1 MKILF
6 VSQYFPPEMG
16 APSARV
22 HELSREWVR
31 QGHSVTVLT
40 GFAHHPMGIKAPG
53 DRWRITRREQ
63 VDGIDVIRSY
73 VYAALRA
80 ERPDVVIGTSPQLLC
95 ACAASSGIVRNL
107 TGSLVACWM

>member
-1 MKILF
+1 
-6 VSQYFPPEMG
+6 MG

-53 DRWRITRREQ
+53 DR
-63 VDGIDVIRSY
+63 
-73 VYAALRA
+73 
-80 ERPDVVIGTSPQLLC
+80 LLC